1 VLIAW
6 LKSKKQNSMNE
17 MEDTKQYLK
26 GCYCRLLEDLRNN
39 LRSVN
44 YFRGKE
50 LFYENIQLKI
60 GENDIF
66 KLLVQFGDERP
77 VETKTDHGPP
87 TNERLQTW
95 V

>member
-6 LKSKKQNSMNE
+6 LKSKKQDSMNE

-26 GCYCRLLEDLRNN
+26 GCYCRLLEGLRKN

-50 LFYENIQLKI
+50 LCNENIRLKI
-60 GENDIF
+60 GGNDIF
-66 KLLVQFGDERP
+66 KLLAQFGDERP
-77 VETKTDHGPP
+77 VETKRDPGAH